1 MIKLKINVR
10 ASDTLPKVMEVLF
23 FNEVHINIKF
33 DTVASTFRL
42 QMYFDANNQLHAELA
57 AVSHI
62 HECSLFY
69 VHDEPGLYKNENDQF
84 VTTTDELIITGFM
97 LSQLFSDSAKP
108 SFMEIGGYSKAG
120 VLGDCDIP
128 TKAYPLE
135 SNGLTFRQ
143 IVNKIL
149 PYFGTSRTG
158 GFNFFIKSTRA
169 DSSFS
174 NDTSGGKGNSMSE
187 LKSIIAN
194 LDEDADGEIP
204 KSTAPESKNVLSYL
218 KELAIQKD
226 LTLSHDIFGN
236 LIVNAAYT
244 GDDYIFEIGTGNP
257 KALKF
262 TEMTMNFN
270 GQALH
275 SHIEGVMQPDK
286 NGGNLAFGMIRN
298 PLVPI
303 VYRPK
308 VITVTSGDDNTIE
321 KALRSEL
328 GNELKNIPLVIVL
341 DRPTANGK
349 FIMPNNTIL
358 VKNERCYLYKPS
370 KWFIEEI
377 DYIKNSK
384 EETFTITSVLPGAY
398 DRGEVKNPFIDPHK
412 NLGGI

>member
-10 ASDTLPKVMEVLF
+10 ASDTIPKVMEVLF

-42 QMYFDANNQLHAELA
+42 QMYFDSNNALQAELA

-62 HECSLFY
+62 HECRLYY
-69 VHDEPGLYKNENDQF
+69 VHPEPGSYKNDNGQF
-84 VTTTDELIITGFM
+84 VTTKDELIITGFM
-97 LSQLFSDSAKP
+97 LSQVFTSSSKP

-120 VLGDCDIP
+120 ILGDCDIP

-149 PYFGTSRTG
+149 PYFGASHTG
-158 GFNFFIKSTRA
+158 GIDFFIKSTRA

-174 NDTSGGKGNSMSE
+174 NASSTASSQSS

-194 LDEDADGEIP
+194 LDDDADAEIP

-257 KALKF
+257 KAIKY
-262 TEMTMNFN
+262 TEMTMNYN
-270 GQALH
+270 GQPLH
-275 SHIEGVMQPDK
+275 SHIEGVMQVDK
-286 NGGNLAFGMIRN
+286 NGGNLSYGMLRN

-308 VITVTSGDDNTIE
+308 VITVSSGDDNTIQ
-321 KALRSEL
+321 KALKAEL
-328 GNELKNIPLVIVL
+328 GSELKNIPLKITL
-341 DRPTANGK
+341 DKPTANGK
-349 FIMPNNTIL
+349 FIMPNNTVLI
-358 VKNERCYLYKPS
+358 KERNCYLYEPS

-377 DYIKNSK
+377 DYVKNSK
-384 EETFTITSVLPGAY
+384 DETFEITCVLPGVY
-398 DRGEVKNPFIDPHK
+398 GGDVVNPFIDPHE
-412 NLGGI
+412 NVPRV